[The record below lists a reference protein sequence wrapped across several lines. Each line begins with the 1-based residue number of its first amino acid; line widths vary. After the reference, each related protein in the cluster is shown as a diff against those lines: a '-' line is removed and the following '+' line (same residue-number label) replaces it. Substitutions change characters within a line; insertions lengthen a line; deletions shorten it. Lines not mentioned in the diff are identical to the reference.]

1 MGLLDFAKREL
12 ELLEKNCGDDEE
24 ALKMQKLVTKDVMDI
39 ITLFANQNHSGFSAG
54 YVLNLLDRIMRFKPI
69 SPLTGEDDEWEDL
82 SSLGMEDMQNKRCPS
97 VFKRPDGTA
106 YWVEGKI
113 FSNDGGKTWY
123 TDSDSRVDIT
133 FPFDVPLHSENIYVD
148 PVEDNMEVE
157 QVEKE

>member
-1 MGLLDFAKREL
+1 M
-12 ELLEKNCGDDEE
+12 LEKNCGDDEE

-123 TDSDSRVDIT
+123 TDSDSHVDIT